1 MGCQGLKKAP
11 MSNDPFS
18 LNGKTAL
25 ITGSGRG
32 LGLEIAK
39 GFSRAGAHVALTG
52 LNLERLDAA
61 AAEIKAEG
69 GMAETHAFDVVDE
82 TQVDKVLASIAK
94 AHGQLDILVNNVG
107 MRDRRALD
115 DFPMDDV
122 RRLMDVNL
130 IAPFYLSQQA
140 AQQMKPGGRIINV
153 TSIAGRIS
161 RGGDAAYTTSKG
173 GLESLTRALAAEY
186 GPYGI
191 NVNGIAPGYFATDSN
206 REMTG
211 DKGVADWLSQRTSL
225 GRWGNPHEIAGAAVF
240 LASPA
245 ASYVTG
251 QILAVDGGYLSHF

>member
-1 MGCQGLKKAP
+1 

-18 LNGKTAL
+18 LRGKIAL

-39 GFSRAGAHVALTG
+39 GFSNAGAHVALTG
-52 LNLERLDAA
+52 LNLARLDAA
-61 AAEIKAEG
+61 AAEITAAG
-69 GMAETHAFDVVDE
+69 GTAETHAFDVSDQG
-82 TQVDKVLASIAK
+82 QVDKVLNAIAK
-94 AHGQLDILVNNVG
+94 THGQLDILVNNVG

-122 RRLMDVNL
+122 RRMMDVNL

-140 AQQMKPGGRIINV
+140 AKIMNAGARIINV
-153 TSIAGRIS
+153 TSIAGRIARS
-161 RGGDAAYTTSKG
+161 GDPAYATSKG
-173 GLESLTRALAAEY
+173 GLDSLTRALAAEY
-186 GPYGI
+186 GARGI

-225 GRWGNPHEIAGAAVF
+225 GRWGNPDEIAGAAVF

-251 QILAVDGGYLSHF
+251 QILAVDGGYLAHF

>member
-1 MGCQGLKKAP
+1 
-11 MSNDPFS
+11 MSKDPFS
-18 LNGKTAL
+18 LSGKIAL
-25 ITGSGRG
+25 ITGAGRG
-32 LGLEIAK
+32 LGLEIAR
-39 GFSRAGAHVALTG
+39 GFSKAGAHVALTG
-52 LNLERLDAA
+52 LNQTRLESAA
-61 AAEIKAEG
+61 DQIRNAGGTAEV
-69 GMAETHAFDVVDE
+69 HAFDVADQV
-82 TQVDKVLASIAK
+82 QVDKVLDAISA

-130 IAPFYLSQQA
+130 IAPFYLSQKSA
-140 AQQMKPGGRIINV
+140 TIMKPGARIINV
-153 TSIAGRIS
+153 TSIAGSIS

-173 GLESLTRALAAEY
+173 GLAALTRALAAEY
-186 GPYGI
+186 GARGI

-211 DKGVADWLSQRTSL
+211 DKDVADWLSKRTSL
-225 GRWGNPHEIAGAAVF
+225 GRWGEPAEIAGAAVF

-251 QILAVDGGYLSHF
+251 QILAVDGGYLAHF